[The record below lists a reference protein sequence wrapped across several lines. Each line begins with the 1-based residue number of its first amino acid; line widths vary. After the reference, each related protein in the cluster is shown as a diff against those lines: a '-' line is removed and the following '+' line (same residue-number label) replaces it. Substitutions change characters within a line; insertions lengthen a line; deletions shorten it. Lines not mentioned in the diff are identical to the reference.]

1 MLFSLMH
8 TAGKEQ
14 EMSQDVHRASS
25 ERVALCHYHLVVD
38 EVASR
43 YKLTVSVCM
52 ENSEARSCRA

>member
-8 TAGKEQ
+8 TAGKGQ
-14 EMSQDVHRASS
+14 EMFEDVHHASY
-25 ERVALCHYHLVVD
+25 EYAALYHSLLIVD

-43 YKLTVSVCM
+43 HKLTVSACM